1 MVTLPCV
8 ESRCYLSITEEKIA
22 YVRQSDVKN
31 DDYLKSGDILF
42 NWRNGSLDHIG
53 KSVLISENMEYTHVG
68 FLLRIR
74 LIKSDIEM
82 SRFIFF
88 YLYWLKINNYF
99 RGSKGQVNKTFNK
112 GELSNLMMPI
122 IEREKMVGITKSLS
136 DLFSIRDNLEE
147 YGMRAQNLKFTALRF

>member
-1 MVTLPCV
+1 
-8 ESRCYLSITEEKIA
+8 
-22 YVRQSDVKN
+22 
-31 DDYLKSGDILF
+31 
-42 NWRNGSLDHIG
+42 
-53 KSVLISENMEYTHVG
+53 
-68 FLLRIR
+68 
-74 LIKSDIEM
+74 
-82 SRFIFF
+82 
-88 YLYWLKINNYF
+88 NNYF